1 MADRKKPVDF
11 RGESPVAPPPSRS
24 AASDTPLREQLQ
36 RIALTYGQEIPLA
49 GATQVVPGEG
59 NPHARLV
66 LVGEAPGEQEDRQ
79 GRPFVGRSGK
89 LLDQLLNTAGLDRRD
104 LWITNTVKVRP
115 VLMQG
120 TKPTNRAPKAG
131 EIKLWRECLEEE
143 LGLIQPEVLVGLGAV
158 AGKALL
164 GADFKITQM
173 RGQWFEDSLLGLP
186 VIVTWHPSY
195 IMRQVGEGYRE
206 RLAEAVRDFQSVA
219 RRLGGG
225 ENG

>member
-1 MADRKKPVDF
+1 MAHPKKPVDF
-11 RGESPVAPPPSRS
+11 RGESPVAPPP
-24 AASDTPLREQLQ
+24 APATDTSMRERLQ
-36 RIALTYGQEIPLA
+36 RLALDYGREIPLE
-49 GATQVVPGEG
+49 GATRVVPGEG

-120 TKPTNRAPKAG
+120 TKAGNRAPKAG
-131 EIKLWRECLEEE
+131 EIKLWRACLEEE
-143 LGLIQPEVLVGLGAV
+143 LDLIQPEVLVGLGAV

-164 GADFKITQM
+164 GADFKITRM
-173 RGQWFEDSLLGLP
+173 RGQWFEESLFGLP

-195 IMRQVGEGYRE
+195 IMRQVGEAYRE
-206 RLAEAVRDFQSVA
+206 RLAEAVRDFQAVA
-219 RRLGGG
+219 ARLR
-225 ENG
+225 

>member
-1 MADRKKPVDF
+1 MSDPRKPVDF
-11 RGESPVAPPPSRS
+11 RGESPLAPPAPP
-24 AASDTPLREQLQ
+24 DTALHERLQALALDYGRLLPLD
-36 RIALTYGQEIPLA
+36 
-49 GATQVVPGEG
+49 GATRVVPGEG

-104 LWITNTVKVRP
+104 LWITNTVKLRP
-115 VLMQG
+115 VLMKG
-120 TKPTNRAPKAG
+120 GKAANRAPTAG

-143 LGLIQPEVLVGLGAV
+143 LALIRPEVLVGLGAV

-164 GADFKITQM
+164 GGDFKITRM
-173 RGQWFEDSLLGLP
+173 RGQWFETSSVALP

-195 IMRQVGEGYRE
+195 ILRQVGDGYRE
-206 RLAEAVRDFQSVA
+206 RLAEAVRDFQIVA
-219 RRLGGG
+219 QRLGAGAKG
-225 ENG
+225 